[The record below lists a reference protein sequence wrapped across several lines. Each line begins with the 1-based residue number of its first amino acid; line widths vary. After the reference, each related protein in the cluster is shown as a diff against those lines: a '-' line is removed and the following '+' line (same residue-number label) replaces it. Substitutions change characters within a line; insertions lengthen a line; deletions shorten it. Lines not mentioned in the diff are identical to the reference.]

1 MGTMAETFLLIG
13 GLDLLCP
20 WILQEATALYLYYVQ
35 LFVCWWEQKL
45 LASEISFSLQK
56 TQVS

>member
-1 MGTMAETFLLIG
+1 MAETFLLIG

-45 LASEISFSLQK
+45 LASEMSFSLQK